1 MSSARNDRAKDN
13 FALVRLIMAALV
25 FVAHFK
31 VLTGGTLIEWIPM
44 AGDWRV
50 SSFFVVSGYVIAA
63 SYERSPHPL
72 RFYCK
77 RFFRI
82 YPLYALMIFI
92 QAAGMSLFFANDLAA
107 QLPSIARYLAAN
119 LVMLN
124 FLAHDIG
131 GLLRDAPNPG
141 INASLWTLKVEAM
154 FYAVMPLLFLL
165 WRRFGVWPL
174 VVLFV
179 GSEIYA
185 EYMLHLGKEPLSR
198 QLPGVLRFI
207 VAGMALYHYRDK
219 FRISARTATVVC
231 LIGLP
236 LMQFRDFHLPSWLLP
251 FLTAPL
257 IIMLATKVPVL
268 WQPRVDLSY
277 GLYLMHAPLIQFAL
291 LTGVFRDSY
300 IFMAGLALVT
310 AGLAYVGYRF
320 IEVPGQAVGRKV
332 LRWLDSRG
340 TPLPQTSE
348 RGSDG

>member
-92 QAAGMSLFFANDLAA
+92 QAAGMSLFFANDLSA

-165 WRRFGVWPL
+165 W
-174 VVLFV
+174 
-179 GSEIYA
+179 
-185 EYMLHLGKEPLSR
+185 LSR
-198 QLPGVLRFI
+198 
-207 VAGMALYHYRDK
+207 
-219 FRISARTATVVC
+219 
-231 LIGLP
+231 
-236 LMQFRDFHLPSWLLP
+236 
-251 FLTAPL
+251 
-257 IIMLATKVPVL
+257 
-268 WQPRVDLSY
+268 
-277 GLYLMHAPLIQFAL
+277 
-291 LTGVFRDSY
+291 
-300 IFMAGLALVT
+300 
-310 AGLAYVGYRF
+310 
-320 IEVPGQAVGRKV
+320 
-332 LRWLDSRG
+332 
-340 TPLPQTSE
+340 
-348 RGSDG
+348 